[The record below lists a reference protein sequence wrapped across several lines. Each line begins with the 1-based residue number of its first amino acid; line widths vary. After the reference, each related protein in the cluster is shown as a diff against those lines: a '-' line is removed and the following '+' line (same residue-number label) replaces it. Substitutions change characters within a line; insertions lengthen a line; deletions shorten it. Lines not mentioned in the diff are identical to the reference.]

1 MLAINKRLQ
10 LVAEYVENRRLADIG
25 SDHAYLP
32 IYLAKNNKID
42 YAVAGEIVEGP
53 HKVSIKNVSEEG
65 LVGTIDCRK
74 AAGLDAIEV
83 ITICGMG
90 GKLIA
95 DILEKGREK
104 LANKPNLVL
113 QPNVGENFVREK
125 LQELGYEITAENII
139 EEDGHIYEIIVAKP
153 GVMELT
159 EDEINFG
166 KYLMKEKNELF
177 MKKQK
182 QELSKIEY
190 ILNQLEK
197 ANEVQENKVVEFKS
211 RYAKILEVI
220 S

>member
-53 HKVSIKNVSEEG
+53 HKVSIKNVREEG

-74 AAGLDAIEV
+74 AAGLDAIELSDNIEV

-95 DILEKGREK
+95 DILEKGKEK
-104 LANKPNLVL
+104 LAYYNL
-113 QPNVGENFVREK
+113 
-125 LQELGYEITAENII
+125 
-139 EEDGHIYEIIVAKP
+139 
-153 GVMELT
+153 M
-159 EDEINFG
+159 
-166 KYLMKEKNELF
+166 
-177 MKKQK
+177 
-182 QELSKIEY
+182 
-190 ILNQLEK
+190 LEK
-197 ANEVQENKVVEFKS
+197 
-211 RYAKILEVI
+211 ILLGKNYKN
-220 S
+220 